1 MSFKKIIA
9 ALMVVTASLAFA
21 GVAVAKTGQKPAAPA
36 TSESTATTESTVD
49 TDNVQEGDQ
58 TTPDTQ
64 DGTETGGEPAGES
77 GGEATSE
84 SDGPGGHE
92 DPPGNVDHQ
101 FDGEE

>member
-1 MSFKKIIA
+1 MSIKKIIA

-49 TDNVQEGDQ
+49 TDNVNEQVGDQ
-58 TTPDTQ
+58 TAPDTQ
-64 DGTETGGEPAGES
+64 ESTETAGETGGEAAG
-77 GGEATSE
+77 E

-101 FDGEE
+101 FDGQE